1 MRIEE
6 TCLRITKLGSDDSS
20 GEQEDK
26 MRRKLIENE
35 KENNAKRNVE
45 KDGKKNKMKNRT
57 RIRKSSRKMV
67 ISKCWL
73 RYRTRFYVCN

>member
-20 GEQEDK
+20 GKQEDK

-35 KENNAKRNVE
+35 KE
-45 KDGKKNKMKNRT
+45 KMR
-57 RIRKSSRKMV
+57 SGMWRKMGR
-67 ISKCWL
+67 K
-73 RYRTRFYVCN
+73 TR